1 MNHRLSNYPN
11 FAWISRILTMLCNP
25 DRKNHDFEICS
36 NILKWI
42 RMILIQEHIPVSGY
56 TWQKRIHQ
64 KTLKTDKN
72 KWNRILIQEAPQ
84 IKILHK
90 NHNWFRELFRQKLCS
105 QKTRNGISK
114 DQDFKLFWGRI
125 PPDPLA
131 AHPFGACMKKINI
144 LILPTHKVGQS
155 EINIYLLTHK
165 TQLEKVSFINYF

>member
-1 MNHRLSNYPN
+1 MNSYDTYTRTHTGIKVYVTKTDTP
-11 FAWISRILTMLCNP
+11 
-25 DRKNHDFEICS
+25 KN
-36 NILKWI
+36 
-42 RMILIQEHIPVSGY
+42 
-56 TWQKRIHQ
+56 
-64 KTLKTDKN
+64 LKTDKN

-90 NHNWFRELFRQKLCS
+90 NHNWFRELFRQKFCS

-114 DQDFKLFWGRI
+114 DQDFKLFWGRV

-131 AHPFGACMKKINI
+131 ARPFGACMKKINI